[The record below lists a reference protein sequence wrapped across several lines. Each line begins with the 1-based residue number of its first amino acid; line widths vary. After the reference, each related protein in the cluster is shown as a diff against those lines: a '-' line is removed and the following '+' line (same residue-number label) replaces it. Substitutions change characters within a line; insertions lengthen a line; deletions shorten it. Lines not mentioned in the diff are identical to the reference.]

1 MVKSHNKF
9 KGPVNTKEHLTSLI
23 EKCKFKQEAIFCA
36 SNWQKLKRKLW
47 GNEWPVSNKTSKYF
61 SDWFEKR
68 NFSDLTLIKSFSN
81 DNAIVFISVI

>member
-9 KGPVNTKEHLTSLI
+9 KGPVNMKEHLTSLI

-47 GNEWPVSNKTSKYF
+47 GNECSQILGRQSGNNTKTLK
-61 SDWFEKR
+61 EHG
-68 NFSDLTLIKSFSN
+68 LP
-81 DNAIVFISVI
+81 AILL